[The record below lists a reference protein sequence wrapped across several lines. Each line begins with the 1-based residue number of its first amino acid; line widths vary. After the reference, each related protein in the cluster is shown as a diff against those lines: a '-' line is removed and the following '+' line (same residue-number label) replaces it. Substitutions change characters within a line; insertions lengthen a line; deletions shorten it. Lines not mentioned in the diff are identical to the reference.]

1 MVYVQTKLK
10 CADNSGAKLLRCI
23 RVLGNFKKRKAKV
36 GDLVLVT
43 VVKLDQKKKIK
54 KKDIYFG
61 LIISTKTKT
70 RRLDGSF
77 FSSKHNRSLMFSKTG
92 KFLGTRVYGYITKEI
107 RSNPRDV
114 EKYKK
119 IISYARATF

>member
-1 MVYVQTKLK
+1 MIYVQTKLK

-43 VVKLDQKKKIK
+43 VIRLDQKKKIK
-54 KKDIYFG
+54 KKSMHLG
-61 LIISTKTKT
+61 LIISTKTKI

-77 FSSKHNRSLMFSKTG
+77 ISSKHNRSLLFSDSG
-92 KFLGTRVYGYITKEI
+92 KFLGTRVYGYLTKEI
-107 RSNPRDV
+107 RSNARNV

-119 IISYARATF
+119 IISYSRATF